1 MADAGPAG
9 GDGMVTLTT
18 LGILAVAFVA
28 GVMGALLGLGGGII
42 VVPALT
48 LLFDVPIH
56 LAIGAS
62 IVGVI
67 ATSSGAASRYVR
79 HGLTHMRLAMVLEL
93 ATVTG
98 ALAGATLAGIA
109 SPQVLYLLFTLLLVV
124 AGASMLQVETR
135 DTAEP
140 APPDRLA
147 DRLRLGGSYFDPRL
161 QTSVPYH
168 AVHVGG
174 GLSISLVAGVFS
186 GLLGVGGGFLKVPAM
201 HRLMGLPLKVS
212 TATSS
217 FMIGVTA
224 ATSAAVFFARGD
236 VRPEL
241 AAPVAVGV
249 LAGATVGARLLSH
262 LPARVIRW
270 AFLLVMAVVA
280 VQMALRGVRG

>member
-79 HGLTHMRLAMVLEL
+79 HGLTHMRLAMVLEV

-109 SPQVLYLLFTLLLVV
+109 SPRVLYLLFTLLLVV
-124 AGASMLQVETR
+124 AGASMLQVDTPN
-135 DTAEP
+135 TAEA

-168 AVHVGG
+168 AVRVGG
-174 GLSISLVAGVFS
+174 GLAISLVAGVFS

-201 HRLMGLPLKVS
+201 HRLMRLPLKVS

-224 ATSAAVFFARGD
+224 ATSATVFFARGE

>member
-1 MADAGPAG
+1 
-9 GDGMVTLTT
+9 MVTLMT

-56 LAIGAS
+56 FAIGAS

-98 ALAGATLAGIA
+98 ALAGATLAGAA
-109 SPQVLYLLFTLLLVV
+109 SPRVLYLLFTLLLVV
-124 AGASMLQVETR
+124 AGASMLQVETP
-135 DTAEP
+135 DTVD
-140 APPDRLA
+140 APTADRLSGW
-147 DRLRLGGSYFDPRL
+147 LRLGGSYRDPRL

-174 GLSISLVAGVFS
+174 GLAISLVAGVFS

-201 HRLMGLPLKVS
+201 HRLMRLPLKVS

-224 ATSAAVFFARGD
+224 ASSAAVFFARGD

-249 LAGATVGARLLSH
+249 LAGATVGARLLSL
-262 LPARVIRW
+262 LPARAIRW
-270 AFLLVMAVVA
+270 AFLFVMAVVA

>member
-1 MADAGPAG
+1 
-9 GDGMVTLTT
+9 MVTLTT
-18 LGILAVAFVA
+18 LGILGAAMVA
-28 GVMGALLGLGGGII
+28 GVVGALLGLGGGII

-79 HGLTHMRLAMVLEL
+79 RGLTHMRLAMVLEL
-93 ATVTG
+93 ATVVG
-98 ALAGATLAGIA
+98 ALAGATFAGLA
-109 SPQVLYLLFTLLLVV
+109 SPRVLYLLFALLLVL
-124 AGASMLQVETR
+124 AAASMLQGETA
-135 DTAEP
+135 DAGEAVPPGGLAEW
-140 APPDRLA
+140 
-147 DRLRLGGSYFDPRL
+147 LRLGGSYLDPQRGA
-161 QTSVPYH
+161 TVAYH
-168 AVHVGG
+168 AENVGG
-174 GLSISLVAGVFS
+174 GLAVSFVAGVFS

-224 ATSAAVFFARGD
+224 ASSAAVFFARGD

-241 AAPVAVGV
+241 AAPVALGV

-270 AFLLVMAVVA
+270 ALLLVLAVVA
-280 VQMALRGVRG
+280 VQMAVRGAR

>member
-1 MADAGPAG
+1 
-9 GDGMVTLTT
+9 MVTLTT

-79 HGLTHMRLAMVLEL
+79 HGLTHMRLAMVLEV

-98 ALAGATLAGIA
+98 ALAGATLAGIT
-109 SPQVLYLLFTLLLVV
+109 SPRVLYLLFTLLLVV
-124 AGASMLQVETR
+124 AGASMVRLETP
-135 DTAEP
+135 DTAQV
-140 APPDRLA
+140 ASQDRLA
-147 DRLRLGGSYFDPRL
+147 GWLRLGGSYFDPRL
-161 QTSVPYH
+161 QTAVPYH
-168 AVHVGG
+168 AVRVGG
-174 GLSISLVAGVFS
+174 GLAISLVAGVFS

-201 HRLMGLPLKVS
+201 HRLMRLPLKVS

-224 ATSAAVFFARGD
+224 ASSAAVFFARGD
-236 VRPEL
+236 VRPEI

-262 LPARVIRW
+262 LPAKVIRW